1 MLSNWHREKNCKK
14 TIDSIYYHGS
24 ITSVIDMAFMTRP
37 RIHRLGDLQLRI
49 MKVLWSRG
57 EATVATVHGAVAEER
72 ELAYTTVAT
81 MLRKMEA
88 RGLVRHRLEDRSF
101 VYEPVVREEAVSRG
115 MADHLL
121 ERLFEGS
128 LADMVQHLLSTRE
141 VSREELSKI
150 ERLIAERKKA
160 Q

>member
-1 MLSNWHREKNCKK
+1 MVK
-14 TIDSIYYHGS
+14 T
-24 ITSVIDMAFMTRP
+24 

-49 MKVLWSRG
+49 MKVLWASG
-57 EATVATVHGAVAEER
+57 EATVADVHKALAAET

-88 RGLVRHRLEDRSF
+88 RRLVRHRTDARSF
-101 VYEPVVREEAVSRG
+101 VYHAAVAEEAVSRG

-128 LADMVQHLLSTRE
+128 LADLVRHLLSNRE
-141 VSREELSKI
+141 VSREELAKL
-150 ERLIAERKKA
+150 EQLIVERKKA
-160 Q
+160 L

>member
-1 MLSNWHREKNCKK
+1 MSK
-14 TIDSIYYHGS
+14 T
-24 ITSVIDMAFMTRP
+24 

-49 MKVLWSRG
+49 MKVLWASG
-57 EATVATVHGAVAEER
+57 EATVADVHKAVGDEGD
-72 ELAYTTVAT
+72 LAYTTVAT

-88 RGLVRHRLEDRSF
+88 RGLLLHRMEARSF
-101 VYEPVVREEAVSRG
+101 VYRAAVAEEAVSRG

-128 LADMVQHLLSTRE
+128 LADMVRHLLSNRE
-141 VSREELSKI
+141 VSREELSKL
-150 ERLIAERKKA
+150 EQLIAERKKG